1 MPFIAHQLPHPTP
14 PPTPRPQGLQ
24 GLFRA
29 GSASQQQ
36 YQGALQFNPAAA
48 AMGPSSPLSPTRG
61 LSASGASPLAKAV
74 SAPERDLWM
83 TAASLAAEAEQKQ
96 HEAAAA
102 AAAAAAASA
111 EFSFHVQPA
120 SPSYGRLGPLA
131 GSGGSGLWAGGGAPG
146 TGAGS
151 AGQRTLS
158 DSFY

>member
-1 MPFIAHQLPHPTP
+1 ML
-14 PPTPRPQGLQ
+14 TPRVPRPCTLHPQGLQ
-24 GLFRA
+24 GLFRG

-36 YQGALQFNPAAA
+36 FQAALQYNAAAA
-48 AMGPSSPLSPTRG
+48 AMGPPSPLSPTRG
-61 LSASGASPLAKAV
+61 LAASGGSPLAKAV

-120 SPSYGRLGPLA
+120 SPTFGRLGPLA
-131 GSGGSGLWAGGGAPG
+131 GAPGSGMWAGAAPGGGASG
-146 TGAGS
+146 SGA
-151 AGQRTLS
+151 AGVPQMRTLS

>member
-1 MPFIAHQLPHPTP
+1 M
-14 PPTPRPQGLQ
+14 
-24 GLFRA
+24 
-29 GSASQQQ
+29 Q
-36 YQGALQFNPAAA
+36 YNPAAAA

-61 LSASGASPLAKAV
+61 LPASGASPLAKAV

-96 HEAAAA
+96 QEAAAA

-120 SPSYGRLGPLA
+120 SPTFGRLGPLA
-131 GSGGSGLWAGGGAPG
+131 GSGGSGLWAGGGAA
-146 TGAGS
+146 GAGA